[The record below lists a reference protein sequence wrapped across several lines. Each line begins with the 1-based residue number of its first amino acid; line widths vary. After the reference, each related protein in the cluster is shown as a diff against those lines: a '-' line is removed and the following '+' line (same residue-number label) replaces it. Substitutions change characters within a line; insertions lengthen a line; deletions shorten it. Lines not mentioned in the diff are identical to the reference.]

1 MSDAAVPSGPSA
13 GPLPSRPAIPLGDR
27 PVYSSDEGV
36 SVQTGAALKLYGCPT
51 CGRVSQLLRAA
62 DNSAPL
68 LCPRCATPLSHQRPR
83 SLQRTWAY
91 LIAATV
97 LYIPANVLPIM
108 STSNVFEGEA
118 LHTILGGIEE
128 LRHGGDWL
136 LALIV
141 FIASI
146 VVPLLKIG
154 VLLVLAVTAQR
165 RSRWKQLERAQLYR
179 MIEAVG
185 HWSMLDVFV
194 VVLLVGTIRFGP
206 LGGVMPQPGLLAFGA
221 VVVLTMLAAGSFDP
235 RLIWPEEESKDRH
248 S

>member
-1 MSDAAVPSGPSA
+1 MS
-13 GPLPSRPAIPLGDR
+13 
-27 PVYSSDEGV
+27 EGA
-36 SVQTGAALKLYGCPT
+36 SIQTGAQLKLYGCPT
-51 CGRVSQLLRAA
+51 CGRASQLLRPAA
-62 DNSAPL
+62 DGAPL
-68 LCPRCATPLSHQRPR
+68 LCPRCATPLHHRRPR

-91 LIAATV
+91 LIAASV
-97 LYIPANVLPIM
+97 LYIPANLLPIM
-108 STSNVFEGEA
+108 STNNVFGET

-128 LRHGGDWL
+128 LRQGGDWL
-136 LALIV
+136 LAVIV

-146 VVPLLKIG
+146 AVPLLKIG
-154 VLLVLAVTAQR
+154 ALLVLVVTAQR

-194 VVLLVGTIRFGP
+194 VVLLVGTIRFGA
-206 LGGVMPQPGLLAFGA
+206 LGGVQPQPGLLAFGA

-235 RLIWPEEESKDRH
+235 RLIWPDEENTDRP

>member
-1 MSDAAVPSGPSA
+1 MNERLQPHGAELASAAEERLS
-13 GPLPSRPAIPLGDR
+13 
-27 PVYSSDEGV
+27 
-36 SVQTGAALKLYGCPT
+36 TGQQLKLYGCPT
-51 CGRVSQLLRAA
+51 CGRVSQLLRPVAA
-62 DNSAPL
+62 DTEIA
-68 LCPRCATPLSHQRPR
+68 CPRCATLLRHRRPR

-91 LIAATV
+91 LTAATI
-97 LYIPANVLPIM
+97 LYVPANLLPIM
-108 STSNVFEGEA
+108 STNNVFEGET

-128 LRHGGDWL
+128 LRTGGDWV

-146 VVPLLKIG
+146 AVPLLKIG
-154 VLLVLAVTAQR
+154 ALLVLVVTAQR
-165 RSRWKQLERAQLYR
+165 RSRWRQVERAQLYR

-206 LGGVMPQPGLLAFGA
+206 LGGVMPEPGLLAFGA

-235 RLIWPEEESKDRH
+235 RLIWPEDERPEDRH
-248 S
+248 P

>member
-1 MSDAAVPSGPSA
+1 MSDAAVH
-13 GPLPSRPAIPLGDR
+13 
-27 PVYSSDEGV
+27 
-36 SVQTGAALKLYGCPT
+36 TGSQMKLYGCPT
-51 CGRVSQLLRAA
+51 CGRVSQLLRPPAG
-62 DNSAPL
+62 DAPL
-68 LCPRCATPLSHQRPR
+68 LCPRCATPLHHRRPR

-91 LIAATV
+91 LIAASI
-97 LYIPANVLPIM
+97 LYIPANLLPIM
-108 STSNVFEGEA
+108 STSNVFEGET

-128 LRHGGDWL
+128 LRHGGDWM

-146 VVPLLKIG
+146 AVPLLKIG
-154 VLLVLAVTAQR
+154 ALLVLAITAQR
-165 RSRWKQLERAQLYR
+165 RSRWKQVERAQLYR

-194 VVLLVGTIRFGP
+194 VVLLVGTIRFGA
-206 LGGVMPQPGLLAFGA
+206 LGGVMPEPGLLAFGA

-235 RLIWPEEESKDRH
+235 RLIWPEEEDKDRP